1 MNSLGAEFQLN
12 TRMTNPEEAKAH
24 KKKNGGAA

>member
-24 KKKNGGAA
+24 KKNGAAA